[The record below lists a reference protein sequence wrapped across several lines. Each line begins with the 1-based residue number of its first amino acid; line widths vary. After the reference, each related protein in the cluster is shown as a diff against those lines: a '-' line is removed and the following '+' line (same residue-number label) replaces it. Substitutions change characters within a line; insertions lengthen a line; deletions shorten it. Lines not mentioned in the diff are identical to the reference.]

1 MSDEEGKSVCPFVLA
16 HVGQCLAQHSACLSC
31 FQRGE
36 AEGENVKVGTGI
48 TATDEMHIEK
58 LLKGTRSPQ

>member
-1 MSDEEGKSVCPFVLA
+1 MPKYPVAFKLFTHVSKSVYAL
-16 HVGQCLAQHSACLSC
+16 QRELSPRT
-31 FQRGE
+31 QR
-36 AEGENVKVGTGI
+36 EGENVKVGTGI